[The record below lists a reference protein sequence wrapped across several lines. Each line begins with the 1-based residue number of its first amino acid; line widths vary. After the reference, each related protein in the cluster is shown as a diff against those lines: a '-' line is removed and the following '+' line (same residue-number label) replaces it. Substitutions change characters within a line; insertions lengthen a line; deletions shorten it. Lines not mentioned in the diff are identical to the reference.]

1 MVEIPCWLRSEPRRA
16 ERGVAGSSWPRL
28 PKTDLRKHTCTSDS
42 QDIIKGYHDKSR
54 KETKEGGVT
63 KYYINTDDER
73 TKWHGFIAELVE
85 IA

>member
-1 MVEIPCWLRSEPRRA
+1 MAEIPCWLRSEPRRA

-42 QDIIKGYHDKSR
+42 QDIIKGYRDKSR

-73 TKWHGFIAELVE
+73 TKWCDFYS
-85 IA
+85 

>member
-16 ERGVAGSSWPRL
+16 ERGVAGSSRPRL

-54 KETKEGGVT
+54 KETKGGGVT
-63 KYYINTDDER
+63 KSYINTDNER
-73 TKWHGFIAELVE
+73 TKWHDFIAELVE
-85 IA
+85 VA